1 MNTCTVCNNALT
13 ISKRTSDTTINV
25 NDPIDFVKMFIKP
38 RTKKL
43 AENEPNMAMNLN
55 FELNALNTLLNKNGY
70 KDDIKMVIVDKYN
83 LIKKNMIPNSFSLK
97 CNQCNEYFILNPG
110 VIMSIKIK
118 KSVSNNIDNIVEIIE
133 DNTLNRTKDFIC
145 PNEKC
150 SVSDKLKEAVIYRPN
165 SSTPDTQYICV
176 NCKTV
181 F

>member
-13 ISKRTSDTTINV
+13 ISKKTSDTSINV
-25 NDPIDFVKMFIKP
+25 NDPNDFIKMFIKP
-38 RTKKL
+38 RTKRL
-43 AENEPNMAMNLN
+43 SDIEPNMAMNLN
-55 FELNALNTLLNKNGY
+55 FELNTLNNLIKKNGY
-70 KDDIKMVIVDKYN
+70 KDDVKKVLLEKYN

-118 KSVSNNIDNIVEIIE
+118 KSVTNNIDNVVEIIE
-133 DNTLNRTKDFIC
+133 DQTLNRTKDFVC
-145 PNEKC
+145 PNENCK
-150 SVSDKLKEAVIYRPN
+150 VSDQLKEAVIYKPN
-165 SSTPDTQYICV
+165 SSSHDTQYICV